1 MKKINLLIISGGS
14 SIILFALLTVLQG
27 KLINREDKITAYV
40 SNVDVLRDSEIK
52 EEMYKEIKIPV
63 SLAFDSKIITSSKEL
78 NGKYAKESLNKGQII
93 FKQDIGDKDELKIIE
108 AEAGLERIAV
118 KIKAAENAVAYQ
130 VKPKDRV
137 HLYFTGKS
145 NIIKNVFSKYGM
157 DFYKDAEDNS
167 LQSKKIIPDVEIL
180 GIYDELGREYENS
193 EFSKLDTIVIA
204 VDAKKAEM
212 INNLRNQGTFD
223 ITR

>member
-27 KLINREDKITAYV
+27 KLINQEDKITAYV